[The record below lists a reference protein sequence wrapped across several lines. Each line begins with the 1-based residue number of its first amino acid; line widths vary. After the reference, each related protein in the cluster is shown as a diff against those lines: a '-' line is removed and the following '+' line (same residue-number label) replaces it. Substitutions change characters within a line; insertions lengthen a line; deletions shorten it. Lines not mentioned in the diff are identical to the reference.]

1 MTVRPCLTVALNM
14 EIVNCFPD
22 IANRWQSQEANNP
35 GLPKN
40 VVQNLRKVMN
50 KEGRLSFE
58 RFCAGLKISILRHE
72 AERNRVD
79 KRHKV
84 RDAVMTKLQE
94 NVLSSIKAEIPE
106 PFTRGLSRLSVEV
119 VDGGCTSS
127 SIPFQIE
134 NVSGSATSTEDPS
147 SSSSNDEDL
156 DPWSAASAIN
166 RAASLPNLSAGN
178 GTSSALSLERY
189 SIRLQ
194 TFPTRASPHL
204 RSWLGGRTQTSCVNL
219 ASGYWFGLN

>member
-1 MTVRPCLTVALNM
+1 MSVRPCLTVALNM

-94 NVLSSIKAEIPE
+94 NVLSSMYKSGNHRTFYERVE
-106 PFTRGLSRLSVEV
+106 PVER
-119 VDGGCTSS
+119 GGC
-127 SIPFQIE
+127 
-134 NVSGSATSTEDPS
+134 G
-147 SSSSNDEDL
+147 
-156 DPWSAASAIN
+156 W
-166 RAASLPNLSAGN
+166 
-178 GTSSALSLERY
+178 
-189 SIRLQ
+189 RLY
-194 TFPTRASPHL
+194 L
-204 RSWLGGRTQTSCVNL
+204 
-219 ASGYWFGLN
+219 

>member
-1 MTVRPCLTVALNM
+1 M

-84 RDAVMTKLQE
+84 RDAVMTKLQG
-94 NVLSSIKAEIPE
+94 NVLSSMKAEITE

-119 VDGGCTSS
+119 VDGGCTVHLVSF
-127 SIPFQIE
+127 PFRLKTCPGVQP
-134 NVSGSATSTEDPS
+134 AQKTHLLHPPTMK
-147 SSSSNDEDL
+147 
-156 DPWSAASAIN
+156 
-166 RAASLPNLSAGN
+166 
-178 GTSSALSLERY
+178 T
-189 SIRLQ
+189 SIR
-194 TFPTRASPHL
+194 
-204 RSWLGGRTQTSCVNL
+204 
-219 ASGYWFGLN
+219 GLPRRP